1 MNISGDL
8 AAIFSFVL
16 GAIVGSFLNVLI
28 LRYNT
33 GLGIYGRSRCFSCG
47 SPLRWYD
54 LIPIV
59 SFLALRS
66 RCRYCGA
73 KISVQYPIVELF
85 SGLLFALFFIFARN
99 NTFSISMFIPYL
111 LCLWF
116 SAAVLIFTLVYDL
129 KHKII
134 PDSASIA
141 LAMVAIVFSV
151 LTIGASQALFINLI
165 TALII
170 SLIFASFWFISRG
183 RAMGL
188 GDAKLVFGLAVF
200 LGYPMSISATVVAFW
215 IGAAYA
221 LIIIAMDKASRIVA
235 TGGGDFQLSYSSKQI
250 TMKSELPFGPFLI
263 IAALIV
269 FFFEINAFVL
279 FL

>member
-1 MNISGDL
+1 
-8 AAIFSFVL
+8 
-16 GAIVGSFLNVLI
+16 
-28 LRYNT
+28 
-33 GLGIYGRSRCFSCG
+33 
-47 SPLRWYD
+47 
-54 LIPIV
+54 
-59 SFLALRS
+59 
-66 RCRYCGA
+66 
-73 KISVQYPIVELF
+73 
-85 SGLLFALFFIFARN
+85 
-99 NTFSISMFIPYL
+99 
-111 LCLWF
+111 
-116 SAAVLIFTLVYDL
+116 
-129 KHKII
+129 
-134 PDSASIA
+134 
-141 LAMVAIVFSV
+141 
-151 LTIGASQALFINLI
+151 
-165 TALII
+165 
-170 SLIFASFWFISRG
+170 
-183 RAMGL
+183 MGL